1 MTTEII
7 ITDSIATQM
16 AADLK
21 TRLGNVKLHLF
32 TGTKPNSSTALSG
45 ALGTPLATVQAVTAD
60 GGGKYGIQ
68 WDTPVALSRTL
79 ARLMTQACK
88 YVGLS
93 TGMITYAIL
102 TGEDDP
108 LTASTSYYRL
118 VMSVGTSGT
127 DIVVDSVSVTLGIT
141 YAFSSA
147 LEIIF

>member
-1 MTTEII
+1 MTVI
-7 ITDSIATQM
+7 ITDSLATKQ
-16 AADLK
+16 ATDLK
-21 TRLGNVKLHLF
+21 TALGNVKLHLF
-32 TGTKPNSSTALSG
+32 TGTAPTTSTALSG

-79 ARLMTQACK
+79 ARLLTQTCQ

-93 TGMITYAIL
+93 TGIIAYAVL
-102 TGEDDP
+102 THVDDP

-118 VMSVGTSGT
+118 VMSVGTSGA
-127 DIVVDSVSVTLGIT
+127 DVIVDSALVTTGLT
-141 YAFSSA
+141 YGFSSP